1 MNTAGHTERH
11 TERDDLVLFA
21 MQLLSPQDS
30 EQVAAHLEHCP
41 ECRGELAEV
50 QGDLAVYAHS
60 VDPQAPSAEARE
72 RLLRQVAL
80 EKKAISPAPAPEAEM
95 EPELPVRGFGNRSSL
110 IEDDIPKRSFL
121 GRVFPWVGWAL
132 AAGLAVTS
140 GSLYLQRETLRGSTD
155 EQNTQIAQLSTEA
168 ETAQQIMDAMTDR
181 TAQRVTLTMAQTPP
195 VPQGRVTY
203 IADKGSLLFQAND
216 MAPLQPAKV
225 YELWLIPASGG
236 DPMPAGV
243 FHPDEHGNA
252 SVIMPPIPKGIEAK
266 AFGVTIENEG
276 GSQTPTM
283 PIIMVGA

>member
-1 MNTAGHTERH
+1 MNMAGHIEH
-11 TERDDLVLFA
+11 DDLVLFA
-21 MQLLSPQDS
+21 MQLLSPEEARS
-30 EQVAAHLEHCP
+30 TAAHIENCP
-41 ECRGELAEV
+41 DCRRELAEV
-50 QGDLAVYAHS
+50 QGDLAIYAHTAELQS
-60 VDPQAPSAEARE
+60 PPAEARE
-72 RLLRQVAL
+72 RLLQQVAL
-80 EKKAISPAPAPEAEM
+80 EKKDIPPAPAPEVEV
-95 EPELPVRGFGNRSSL
+95 EPELPIRGFGNRSPL
-110 IEDDIPKRSFL
+110 TEDDLPRRSFV
-121 GRVFPWVGWAL
+121 GKVFPWVGWAL

-140 GSLYLQRETLRGSTD
+140 GNLYLQRETLRGSTD

-181 TAQRVTLTMAQTPP
+181 NAMRVTLTMAKAAP
-195 VPQGRVTY
+195 VPQGRAIYV
-203 IADKGSLLFQAND
+203 AEKGTLLFQANN

-252 SVIMPPIPKGIEAK
+252 SVIMPPIPKGVQAK

-276 GSQTPTM
+276 GSQTPTL

>member
-1 MNTAGHTERH
+1 MNMAGHI
-11 TERDDLVLFA
+11 ERDDLVLFA
-21 MQLLSPQDS
+21 MQLLSPEDARAA
-30 EQVAAHLEHCP
+30 AAHLENCP
-41 ECRGELAEV
+41 DCRRELAEV
-50 QGDLAVYAHS
+50 QGDLAVYAHT
-60 VDPQAPSAEARE
+60 VDLQSPPAEARE
-72 RLLRQVAL
+72 RLLQQVTL
-80 EKKAISPAPAPEAEM
+80 EKKVIPPTPVPEVEV
-95 EPELPVRGFGNRSSL
+95 EPELPIRGSGNRSPL
-110 IEDDIPKRSFL
+110 TEDDLPRRSFV
-121 GRVFPWVGWAL
+121 GKVFPWIGWAL

-140 GSLYLQRETLRGSTD
+140 GNLYLQRETLRGSTD

-181 TAQRVTLTMAQTPP
+181 SAMRVTLTMAKAAP
-195 VPQGRVTY
+195 VPQGRAIYV
-203 IADKGSLLFQAND
+203 AEKGTLLFQADN

-252 SVIMPPIPKGIEAK
+252 SVIMPPIPKGVEAK

>member
-1 MNTAGHTERH
+1 MNTAGHI
-11 TERDDLVLFA
+11 ERDDLVLFA
-21 MQLLSPQDS
+21 MQLLSPEDIRS
-30 EQVAAHLEHCP
+30 AAAHIENCP
-41 ECRGELAEV
+41 DCRRELAEV
-50 QGDLAVYAHS
+50 QGDLAIYAHTVELQS
-60 VDPQAPSAEARE
+60 APAEARE
-72 RLLRQVAL
+72 RLLQQVSL
-80 EKKAISPAPAPEAEM
+80 EKKTAPPPAAEP
-95 EPELPVRGFGNRSSL
+95 EPELPIRGFGNRSRL
-110 IEDDIPKRSFL
+110 TEDDLPRRSFV
-121 GRVFPWVGWAL
+121 GKVFPWVGWAL

-140 GSLYLQRETLRGSTD
+140 GNLYLQRETLRGSTD

-181 TAQRVTLTMAQTPP
+181 NAMRVTLTMAQAAP
-195 VPQGRVTY
+195 VPQGRATY
-203 IADKGSLLFQAND
+203 VAEKGTLLFQANN

-252 SVIMPPIPKGIEAK
+252 SVIMPPIPKGVEAK

-276 GSQTPTM
+276 GSQTPTL